1 MEVALAVVV
10 EANVVTSP
18 LLVAVVVGLDE
29 LPVKIVAGPP
39 LIETSSLFCPALM
52 NTGEIILDASLRRPG
67 TAGAFG
73 AGGAA
78 AGTLGVLG
86 GLAGRPFGAGSPV
99 GVALPELLV
108 ALPEEVELAEVDAD
122 DGVADAALEP
132 EDEAEGG
139 SETASHSTIWPRAWR
154 PFC

>member
-1 MEVALAVVV
+1 MAVVV

-52 NTGEIILDASLRRPG
+52 NTGEIILDASWRRPG
-67 TAGAFG
+67 TAGVFG
-73 AGGAA
+73 TGAA

-86 GLAGRPFGAGSPV
+86 GLAGRLFGAGSPVGV

-122 DGVADAALEP
+122 DGVADAASEP
-132 EDEAEGG
+132 EDEVEGG